1 MNNNKYADYIYGLR
15 DAKQMVIA
23 ESMDAEP
30 SFPRLLLALDALMR
44 EQAELG
50 EREAMEGV

>member
-1 MNNNKYADYIYGLR
+1 MNKYADYIFGVK
-15 DAKQMVIA
+15 DAKQLVIA

-30 SFPRLLLALDALMR
+30 SFPRLLLALDSLMR

-50 EREAMEGV
+50 EKEERYGL